1 MIVKLVKF
9 IIKTRFTLGA
19 ILLLLSMDILGLL
32 DSFYLSSLFNPTF
45 VTRTVIFFS
54 LIISLYLISLFLNIS
69 RVSINKSDAQYLFT
83 LPLDLR
89 EIRFAIVISNYI
101 SVLLFSPT
109 ISIAFVFV
117 DGVSGI
123 IPGILYTLLAQ
134 AFTVLPRKVKL
145 IVGVLFPAW
154 FIAFPYYSPLGI
166 IYYPLDY
173 NSYYLLA
180 LLDLVL
186 LLIDYKYLEETEMES
201 FRSEDENERENLIF
215 NTPNVESA
223 VVKVAI
229 TYLPSLNNKPGGEL
243 FGRISRVDIIKYV
256 PIAGLA
262 SLFYMFSN
270 SLDKTELIKIISPLI
285 LTVLEASLLL
295 QEINTSFSFE
305 PVWLSFGTVEES
317 SEYARYYLAG
327 RGLLIFLGT
336 LPISIAFIV
345 FPHGLING
353 LMSLSLPFIYFV
365 VTSLRLRLYP
375 IQTIGDKQ
383 VNYRIDILRVVS
395 WMFITFLVFSLVLTF
410 PLYSLFFYSMSL
422 VLLSLIMLLST
433 IVVGVLL
440 LFWNQYWEKTLEKM
454 VDLGLT

>member
-1 MIVKLVKF
+1 
-9 IIKTRFTLGA
+9 
-19 ILLLLSMDILGLL
+19 
-32 DSFYLSSLFNPTF
+32 
-45 VTRTVIFFS
+45 
-54 LIISLYLISLFLNIS
+54 
-69 RVSINKSDAQYLFT
+69 
-83 LPLDLR
+83 
-89 EIRFAIVISNYI
+89 
-101 SVLLFSPT
+101 
-109 ISIAFVFV
+109 
-117 DGVSGI
+117 
-123 IPGILYTLLAQ
+123 
-134 AFTVLPRKVKL
+134 
-145 IVGVLFPAW
+145 
-154 FIAFPYYSPLGI
+154 LGI

-186 LLIDYKYLEETEMES
+186 LLLDYRYLEETES

-229 TYLPSLNNKPGGEL
+229 TFLPSLSNKPGGEL

-256 PIAGLA
+256 PIAGLV

-285 LTVLEASLLL
+285 LTVLEAFLLL

-305 PVWLSFGTVEES
+305 PVWLSFGAVEES
-317 SEYARYYLAG
+317 SAYARYYLAG

-353 LMSLSLPFIYFV
+353 LMSLSLPFIYIV

-383 VNYRIDILRVVS
+383 VNYRIDILRVMS

-422 VLLSLIMLLST
+422 VLLSLILLLSI

-440 LFWNQYWEKTLEKM
+440 LFWNQYWENTLEKM